1 MQYTD
6 TSPHD
11 DWIVVEHGLVAPAK
25 SSDVDSC
32 HDNSWDSEEGD
43 GSSLEM
49 EVCHV
54 ILIDNYTLYHQVL
67 YNYISYIY
75 WVFNA
80 KFFRLQIARFCVNH
94 NRQE

>member
-49 EVCHV
+49 EVRHV
-54 ILIDNYTLYHQVL
+54 IVTFIIDNYTLSPSAIIETRYIL
-67 YNYISYIY
+67 YSY
-75 WVFNA
+75 
-80 KFFRLQIARFCVNH
+80 R
-94 NRQE
+94 